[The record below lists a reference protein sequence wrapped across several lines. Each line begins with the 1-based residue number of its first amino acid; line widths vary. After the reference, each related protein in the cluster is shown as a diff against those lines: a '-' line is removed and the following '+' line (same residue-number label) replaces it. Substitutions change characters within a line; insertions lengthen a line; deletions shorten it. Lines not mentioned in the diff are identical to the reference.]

1 MSRVYLKKST
11 RFHFLHQR
19 VAERGADQKRGK
31 EIPME
36 KKYVVALKDAVT
48 GVLHGGGGTFRILI
62 DQESSGAKYFSCLVN
77 TMNKGVKGSE
87 HKHDVEHLWYILS
100 GKGTMYIG
108 GKGYVV
114 GPEMAVF
121 APAGELHRI
130 DVGPDEDLTY
140 VVVYAPPG
148 PEQQLK
154 KFGAKAFD
162 QR

>member
-1 MSRVYLKKST
+1 LGRGVEHET
-11 RFHFLHQR
+11 R
-19 VAERGADQKRGK
+19 K

-62 DQESSGAKYFSCLVN
+62 DEESSGAKYFSCLVN
-77 TMNKGVKGSE
+77 TMNKGVKGGE
-87 HKHDVEHLWYILS
+87 HKHDVEHLWYVLS
-100 GKGTMYIG
+100 GKGTMTIK
-108 GKGYVV
+108 GKVHEV
-114 GPEMAVF
+114 GPGMAVF

-162 QR
+162 RR

>member
-1 MSRVYLKKST
+1 LFFLAAKGRWRETLKEV
-11 RFHFLHQR
+11 R
-19 VAERGADQKRGK
+19 K
-31 EIPME
+31 EILME
-36 KKYVVALKDAVT
+36 KQYVVALKDAVT

-62 DQESSGAKYFSCLVN
+62 DRESSGAKYFSCLVN

-108 GKGYVV
+108 GKAYKV

-154 KFGAKAFD
+154 QFGAKAFD
-162 QR
+162 RR

>member
-1 MSRVYLKKST
+1 
-11 RFHFLHQR
+11 
-19 VAERGADQKRGK
+19 
-31 EIPME
+31 
-36 KKYVVALKDAVT
+36 
-48 GVLHGGGGTFRILI
+48 
-62 DQESSGAKYFSCLVN
+62 
-77 TMNKGVKGSE
+77 
-87 HKHDVEHLWYILS
+87 
-100 GKGTMYIG
+100 MYIG
-108 GKGYVV
+108 GKAYEV

-130 DVGPDEDLTY
+130 DVGSDEDLTY